1 MENVLK
7 KHTFSIKKLLTFSN
21 FNTRF
26 LKRKYFSIKIRYK
39 ERTMA
44 ERIQV
49 SLPPELTPL
58 IDEIREV
65 RAANIEPTTNM
76 AIVID
81 AVKEY
86 HRKRVSGK

>member
-1 MENVLK
+1 
-7 KHTFSIKKLLTFSN
+7 
-21 FNTRF
+21 
-26 LKRKYFSIKIRYK
+26 
-39 ERTMA
+39 MA

-65 RAANIEPTTNM
+65 RAANIEPTTNT

-86 HRKRVSGK
+86 HRKKVLGK

>member
-1 MENVLK
+1 
-7 KHTFSIKKLLTFSN
+7 
-21 FNTRF
+21 
-26 LKRKYFSIKIRYK
+26 
-39 ERTMA
+39 MA

-65 RAANIEPTTNM
+65 RAANIEPTTNT

-86 HRKRVSGK
+86 HRKR

>member
-1 MENVLK
+1 
-7 KHTFSIKKLLTFSN
+7 
-21 FNTRF
+21 
-26 LKRKYFSIKIRYK
+26 
-39 ERTMA
+39 MA

-76 AIVID
+76 SIVID